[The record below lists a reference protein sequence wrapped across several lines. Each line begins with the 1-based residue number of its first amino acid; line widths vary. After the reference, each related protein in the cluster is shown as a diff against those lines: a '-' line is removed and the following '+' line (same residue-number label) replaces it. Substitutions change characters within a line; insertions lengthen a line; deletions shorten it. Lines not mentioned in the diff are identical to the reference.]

1 MAKGKDR
8 RRKRRMDREGYYS
21 DPVRVAPT
29 ASSKEV
35 KQEMKTDRKESKWDY
50 KINKTQEK
58 TDLIGTKA
66 SRLKW
71 LSILIGLIM
80 AGFGAFKA
88 GLFGG
93 G

>member
-1 MAKGKDR
+1 
-8 RRKRRMDREGYYS
+8 
-21 DPVRVAPT
+21 
-29 ASSKEV
+29 
-35 KQEMKTDRKESKWDY
+35 MKTDRKESKWDY

-58 TDLIGTKA
+58 TDLIGAKA